1 MSIQKLRL
9 ERGWT
14 QEQIAEH
21 SGLSVRTIQR
31 IENGKPANLESLK
44 CLAAVFETTV
54 SSLVQEPKMTNDTT
68 AETLRE
74 HQEREAI
81 EYVQNLKA
89 FHMHWISFAVILPC
103 LYVFNI
109 TVTPEYLWIGW
120 VAVPWAL
127 ALALHAVVIHGLFNV
142 FGADWEQREFR
153 KRMNLRG
160 R

>member
-1 MSIQKLRL
+1 
-9 ERGWT
+9 
-14 QEQIAEH
+14 
-21 SGLSVRTIQR
+21 
-31 IENGKPANLESLK
+31 
-44 CLAAVFETTV
+44 
-54 SSLVQEPKMTNDTT
+54 MTNDTT
-68 AETLRE
+68 AEILRE

-89 FHMHWISFAVILPC
+89 FHLHWISFAVILPC

-127 ALALHAVVIHGLFNV
+127 ALALHAVVIHGLFNM

-153 KRMNLRG
+153 KRMNMHG